1 MLEKNQK
8 FIYDTR
14 TKFILNSTSYNTKK
28 EKQKFLV
35 KLTRKNDTKSQIINS
50 NEYVFNPKKPGK
62 YTIEF
67 QSVDRDMNY
76 SKPIQVEIKVVGP
89 WYKNLATAI
98 PFWGFLLLLISFSG
112 YSTNRYFSQRR
123 YTAKVKEES
132 RIRL

>member
-1 MLEKNQK
+1 MLEKNKK

-62 YTIEF
+62 YTI
-67 QSVDRDMNY
+67 
-76 SKPIQVEIKVVGP
+76 
-89 WYKNLATAI
+89 
-98 PFWGFLLLLISFSG
+98 
-112 YSTNRYFSQRR
+112 
-123 YTAKVKEES
+123 
-132 RIRL
+132 